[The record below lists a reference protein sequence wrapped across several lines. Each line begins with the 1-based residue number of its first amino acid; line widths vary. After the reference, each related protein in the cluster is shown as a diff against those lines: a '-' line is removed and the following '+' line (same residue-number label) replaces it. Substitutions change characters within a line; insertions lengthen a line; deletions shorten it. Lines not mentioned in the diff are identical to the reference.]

1 MWFHGYDAYYQHLAL
16 QHELGIAARCFE
28 PGREEQ
34 PIVLP
39 RIVGWIAIAVV
50 LSCGAVTMTQSFVQT
65 NAASTSV
72 Q

>member
-1 MWFHGYDAYYQHLAL
+1 MWFHGHDAHYQHQAL
-16 QHELGIAARCFE
+16 EHEIGIGARCFE

-39 RIVGWIAIAVV
+39 RFVGWIVIAVV
-50 LSCGAVTMTQSFVQT
+50 LSCGAVTMTQWFVQT
-65 NAASTSV
+65 NTASTSA